1 MYADDVVLLSSSEK
15 GLQNCIDKLVNFATD
30 WKMSLNTKKT
40 KVMVFTKSGRYKNL
54 QMKYLDNLI
63 DNVKQYTYL
72 GIIFNS
78 SGSFT
83 MARKE
88 ILDKGM
94 KALFKFR
101 KTFSLDTPGANTLLH
116 VFNHTVKPVLLYGSE
131 IWGYFSHK
139 KFIKNPDLFLKNE
152 INKISAEKVHTKFCK
167 FVLGVRTKSSDSARR
182 GELGSIFR
190 LSL

>member
-1 MYADDVVLLSSSEK
+1 
-15 GLQNCIDKLVNFATD
+15 
-30 WKMSLNTKKT
+30 MSLNTKKT
-40 KVMVFTKSGRYKNL
+40 KVMVFTKSGKNKNL

-63 DNVKQYTYL
+63 DNVKQYTCTYL
-72 GIIFNS
+72 GIVFNS

-88 ILDKGM
+88 ILNKGI
-94 KALFKFR
+94 KALLKFR
-101 KTFSLDTPGANTLLH
+101 KTFSLDTPGVNTLLH

-139 KFIKNPDLFLKNE
+139 KFIKNRDLFVKNE

-167 FVLGVRTKSSDSARR
+167 FVLGVRTKSANSACR
-182 GELGSIFR
+182 GELGSYPLLFDV
-190 LSL
+190 LYCFVC